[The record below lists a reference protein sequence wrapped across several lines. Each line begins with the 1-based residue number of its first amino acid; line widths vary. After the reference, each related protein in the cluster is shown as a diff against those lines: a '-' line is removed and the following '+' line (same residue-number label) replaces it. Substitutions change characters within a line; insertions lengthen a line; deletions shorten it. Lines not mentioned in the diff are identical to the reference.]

1 MAGKDNLKPIQKGQL
16 SHEEAKA
23 RGSKGGKKS
32 VEVRKERKE
41 IRKALTDYYRDLLND
56 PDIDLN
62 EAMKKIINQKNSAS
76 VSMLKEIREATEG
89 SKIKLA
95 SDEAAPLNV
104 TITPVKV
111 KE

>member
-41 IRKALTDYYRDLLND
+41 IRKAMTQVYQDVLKNPDL
-56 PDIDLN
+56 DLDD
-62 EAMKKIINQKNSAS
+62 AIIQIIGQKNSAS

-95 SDEAAPLNV
+95 SDDAAPLNV

>member
-32 VEVRKERKE
+32 VEVRREKKLLSQKLADYFGTKDRDEYFDAMMKRKDAVSLGLIKE
-41 IRKALTDYYRDLLND
+41 A
-56 PDIDLN
+56 
-62 EAMKKIINQKNSAS
+62 
-76 VSMLKEIREATEG
+76 REATEG
-89 SKIKLA
+89 NKIKLA
-95 SDEAAPLNV
+95 SDEVSPLNI

>member
-1 MAGKDNLKPIQKGQL
+1 MPADGSKNLKKI
-16 SHEEAKA
+16 SSTEEAKKL
-23 RGSKGGKKS
+23 GKKGGIKS
-32 VEVRKERKE
+32 GQVRKERAA
-41 IRKALTDYYRDLLND
+41 IRKAMTDVYRDVLKN
-56 PDIDLN
+56 PDLDLDD
-62 EAMKKIINQKNSAS
+62 AIIKIIGQKNSAS
-76 VSMLKEIREATEG
+76 VSMMKEIRESLEG

>member
-1 MAGKDNLKPIQKGQL
+1 MAGKIENLDPVKKG
-16 SHEEAKA
+16 SKEARA
-23 RGSKGGKKS
+23 RGKQGGIKS
-32 VEVRKERKE
+32 GQVRKERAE

-62 EAMKKIINQKNSAS
+62 DAMKKIINQKNSAS